1 MTRALQATA
10 LVAVAGLFALLVWRL
25 AHQSHPA
32 KVGGPVP
39 NFTLKRLEGSG
50 TISLASLRGKPAVI
64 NFFASWCGPCKAEAK
79 ILESA
84 SQQYRGRISFIG
96 IDYHDVTSDGR
107 RFLQA
112 HGITFPTVQ
121 DGALYSNNGVDTSNT
136 QTGPDWVKTQ
146 YSGGYQCTELAHRY
160 LLPPAWTRRG
170 AVFRPP
176 RATASRAE
184 QTPTGGRRRRS
195 RRGTR
200 PGPSRRHRCAA
211 R

>member
-1 MTRALQATA
+1 MIRALQATA

-25 AHQSHPA
+25 SHQSHPA

-39 NFTLKRLEGSG
+39 NFTLRRLEGSG

-84 SQQYRGRISFIG
+84 SQQYKGRISFLG

-121 DGALYSNNGVDTSNT
+121 DGSGTIGDKYGLTGVPETFVVNAQGRLLKHIPGTLTVNMSSFDAGIKAALK
-136 QTGPDWVKTQ
+136 P
-146 YSGGYQCTELAHRY
+146 
-160 LLPPAWTRRG
+160 
-170 AVFRPP
+170 
-176 RATASRAE
+176 
-184 QTPTGGRRRRS
+184 
-195 RRGTR
+195 
-200 PGPSRRHRCAA
+200 
-211 R
+211 

>member
-1 MTRALQATA
+1 MIRALQATA

-25 AHQSHPA
+25 SHQSHPA

-84 SQQYRGRISFIG
+84 SQQYKGRISFLG

-121 DGALYSNNGVDTSNT
+121 DGSGTIGDKYGLTGVPETFVVNAQGRLLKHIPGTLTVNMSLFDAGIKAALK
-136 QTGPDWVKTQ
+136 P
-146 YSGGYQCTELAHRY
+146 
-160 LLPPAWTRRG
+160 
-170 AVFRPP
+170 
-176 RATASRAE
+176 
-184 QTPTGGRRRRS
+184 
-195 RRGTR
+195 
-200 PGPSRRHRCAA
+200 
-211 R
+211 